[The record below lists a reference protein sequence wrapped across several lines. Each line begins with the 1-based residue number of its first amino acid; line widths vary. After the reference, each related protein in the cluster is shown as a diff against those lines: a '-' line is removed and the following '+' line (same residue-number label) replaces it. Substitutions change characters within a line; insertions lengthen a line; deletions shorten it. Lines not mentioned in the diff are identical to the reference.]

1 MASQANNRIIVVT
14 HRFDQVVE
22 PESTTGPQGMGA
34 QDRVIASRTFV
45 PKMYAVEAA
54 RRREIFRTIQGIVG
68 ADLPALALVTIPAI
82 TVQNTR
88 VRRLFNSIDPAAGD
102 FSKTWLAPE

>member
-1 MASQANNRIIVVT
+1 
-14 HRFDQVVE
+14 
-22 PESTTGPQGMGA
+22 
-34 QDRVIASRTFV
+34 
-45 PKMYAVEAA
+45 
-54 RRREIFRTIQGIVG
+54 
-68 ADLPALALVTIPAI
+68 VTIPAI